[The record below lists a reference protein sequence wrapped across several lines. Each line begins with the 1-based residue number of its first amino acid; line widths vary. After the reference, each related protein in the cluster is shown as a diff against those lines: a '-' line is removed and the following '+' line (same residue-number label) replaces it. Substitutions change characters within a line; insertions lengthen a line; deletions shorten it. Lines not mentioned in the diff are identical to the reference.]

1 MKILRIGTR
10 KSDLALWQAQT
21 VQHLIEKM
29 GIQTTLIPISSD
41 GDLNL
46 TQPLYA
52 LGVEGV
58 FTKALDAAL
67 LNNEIDIAVHSLKD
81 VPTQLAEGIHQAAV
95 LSRAN
100 PLDAI
105 VFHPDFKNWE
115 SSPFIGTGSLRRKA
129 QWLRKFPSH
138 TTTNLRGNL
147 QKRIEKLNRSKW
159 GGALFAVAGLE
170 RLGWPVKREVLEWMI
185 PAPGQG
191 AITVCCHSEKT
202 DLIHQLKTI
211 SCEKTAKC
219 TTLERTFLRLLEGG
233 CTAPIG
239 ALASVKDHTISF
251 KAGLFSLDGTKAIEY
266 ENSFRGEHIQEYA
279 MRAADTIKALGG
291 EQLLDDIKKTFH

>member
-1 MKILRIGTR
+1 MKTLRIGTR
-10 KSDLALWQAQT
+10 KSELALRQAKT
-21 VQHLIEKM
+21 VQHLIQKM
-29 GIQTTLIPISSD
+29 GIQTTLIPISSH

-52 LGVEGV
+52 LGVEGI

-67 LNNEIDIAVHSLKD
+67 LNKKIDIAVHSLKD

-115 SSPFIGTGSLRRKA
+115 SRPFVGTSSLRRKA

-138 TTTNLRGNL
+138 TTKNLRGNL
-147 QKRIEKLNRSKW
+147 QKRIEKLNQSNW
-159 GGALFAVAGLE
+159 GGALFAVAGLD
-170 RLGWPVKREVLEWMI
+170 RLGWPFKKEVLEWMI

-191 AITVCCHSEKT
+191 AITICCHSGDT
-202 DLIHQLKTI
+202 DLKHQLNII
-211 SCEKTAKC
+211 SCKKTAKC

-239 ALASVKDHTISF
+239 ALASVKDNTISF
-251 KAGLFSLDGTKAIEY
+251 KAGLFSLDGTQAIKY
-266 ENSFRGEHIQEYA
+266 ENSFNGEQIQDYA
-279 MRAADTIKALGG
+279 MRAADTIIDRGG

>member
-10 KSDLALWQAQT
+10 KSELALRQAQT
-21 VQHLIEKM
+21 VQHLIQKM
-29 GIQTTLIPISSD
+29 GIQTTLIPISSH

-52 LGVEGV
+52 LGVEGI

-67 LNNEIDIAVHSLKD
+67 LNKKIDIAVHSLKD

-115 SSPFIGTGSLRRKA
+115 SSPFVGTSSLRRKA

-138 TTTNLRGNL
+138 TARNLRGNL
-147 QKRIEKLNRSKW
+147 QKRIEKLNQSNW
-159 GGALFAVAGLE
+159 GGALLAVAGLE
-170 RLGWPVKREVLEWMI
+170 RLGWPVKKEVLEWMI

-191 AITVCCHSEKT
+191 AITVCCHSGNT
-202 DLIHQLKTI
+202 DLINQLNAI
-211 SCEKTAKC
+211 SCEITAKC
-219 TTLERTFLRLLEGG
+219 TTLERTFLKLLEGG

-239 ALASVKDHTISF
+239 ALATVNDNIISF
-251 KAGLFSLDGTKAIEY
+251 KAGLFSLDGTQAIEY
-266 ENSFRGEHIQEYA
+266 QNSFSGEHIQKYA
-279 MRAADTIKALGG
+279 MRAADTIKARGG
-291 EQLLDDIKKTFH
+291 EKLLNDIKKTFL